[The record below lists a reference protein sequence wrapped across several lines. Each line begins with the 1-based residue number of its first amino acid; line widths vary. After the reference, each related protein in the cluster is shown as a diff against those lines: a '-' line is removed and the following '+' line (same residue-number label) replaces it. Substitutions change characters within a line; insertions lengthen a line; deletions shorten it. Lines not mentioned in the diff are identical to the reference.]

1 MVDELWTIISESFS
15 HCCPMATQG
24 VWKLKNSKA
33 TNLEVVWQGRYK
45 PRQLPCDLF
54 LSVTFLLFLFFPVGS
69 IRSMKEAKC
78 TCLGAAVIWNPI
90 PSLGTLTK
98 TFPCA
103 AFFMGANY
111 CWEKAALAVG
121 SITGPQATSIN
132 GQSTGLH
139 AQWTWLVSFLLCAS
153 EPWLLR
159 SEPLVCTIWAGRQPL
174 ALTPLHKVPLVMS
187 QAIPILCSS
196 ALQYVPS
203 ISTHTRSCDDSSL
216 WEVETSL
223 GLESDGGQNATQ

>member
-90 PSLGTLTK
+90 PSLGALTK

-103 AFFMGANY
+103 AFFVGANY
-111 CWEKAALAVG
+111 CWEKGSLGCGINHWASGYLHQWPKYRAACPVNMACVFSPLCLWTLAVKIRAFGLHHLSRQAAL
-121 SITGPQATSIN
+121 GP
-132 GQSTGLH
+132 H
-139 AQWTWLVSFLLCAS
+139 AFT
-153 EPWLLR
+153 
-159 SEPLVCTIWAGRQPL
+159 
-174 ALTPLHKVPLVMS
+174 
-187 QAIPILCSS
+187 
-196 ALQYVPS
+196 
-203 ISTHTRSCDDSSL
+203 
-216 WEVETSL
+216 
-223 GLESDGGQNATQ
+223 